1 MNILLTNDDGIDSPG
16 LLALFAALRKLGDV
30 SVVAPDR
37 NQSGVGRA
45 ISIGADL
52 CADERELP
60 GGQIGHAISGTPV
73 DCVRMAHLGL
83 VPGPIDAVV
92 AGINLG
98 QNLGED
104 VTYSG
109 TVGAALEG
117 VLLGLPAIGVSQRIG
132 GPWQPDMEATT
143 DFAPVAGFTAGL
155 LGDLLATGFPEGLAL
170 NINAPQTAPG
180 HPAGARLTHLTRCVY
195 RDELEQVA
203 VDERGR
209 HYRIYGR
216 APLYVGGEGT
226 DSETVTGGEISVTP
240 LGLNLDAPA
249 DGLSS
254 ALAAAV
260 EGRAPE
266 AA

>member
-16 LLALFAALRKLGDV
+16 LLAQYGALRRFGDV

-60 GGQIGHAISGTPV
+60 DGEIGYAISGTPV

-117 VLLGLPAIGVSQRIG
+117 VLLGLPAVGVSQRIG
-132 GPWQPDMEATT
+132 GLWHPDMTGAT
-143 DFAPVAGFTAGL
+143 DFAPVARFTAGL
-155 LGDLLATGFPEGLAL
+155 LDDLLAVGFPEGLAL

-180 HPAGARLTHLTRCVY
+180 HPSGARLTHLTRCVY
-195 RDELEQVA
+195 RDQLEQVA

-226 DSETVTGGEISVTP
+226 DSDTITGGEISVTP
-240 LGLNLDAPA
+240 IGLNLDPPTEALPPR
-249 DGLSS
+249 
-254 ALAAAV
+254 LAAAV
-260 EGRAPE
+260 DARAPE